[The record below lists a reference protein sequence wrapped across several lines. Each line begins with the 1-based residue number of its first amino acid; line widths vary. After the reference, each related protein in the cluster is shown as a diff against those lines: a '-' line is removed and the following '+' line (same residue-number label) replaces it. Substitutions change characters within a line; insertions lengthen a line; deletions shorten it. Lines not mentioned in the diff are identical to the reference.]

1 MVAPR
6 RIVCVLAALTF
17 ASACGTTPTDT
28 KLPLIN
34 TPATT
39 SSTTSTWTYTPPTSS
54 TTTSTTST
62 TTTEPPQVTVPPAPQ
77 PPKVTVQ
84 TAPKTTAKAPAP
96 PKTTTQAP
104 AAAYYKNCDAARAAG
119 AAPLHR
125 GEPGYRAGLDRD
137 NDGVACE

>member
-62 TTTEPPQVTVPPAPQ
+62 TSTTTAEPPQVAVPPAPE
-77 PPKVTVQ
+77 PPE
-84 TAPKTTAKAPAP
+84 
-96 PKTTTQAP
+96 TTTQAP
-104 AAAYYKNCDAARAAG
+104 AAAYYKNCDSARAAG

-125 GEPGYRAGLDRD
+125 GDPGYRAGLDRD
-137 NDGVACE
+137 KDGVACE